1 MKIAISFSFFVLIV
15 CLILMLFKSGAKF
28 QIPLFVWYHLFAIV
42 WLSYLSAICN
52 ISHKSS
58 SFRKL
63 QDLSS
68 VIIDQA
74 SQHWSKGP
82 G

>member
-15 CLILMLFKSGAKF
+15 CLILILFKSGAKF
-28 QIPLFVWYHLFAIV
+28 RIPLFVWYLFAIV
-42 WLSYLSAICN
+42 WLSYLNAICS

-74 SQHWSKGP
+74 SQDWSKGP